1 MQKKRYS
8 VELELDDDIDEIEL
22 KSEIEKLIVSRIQEK
37 KRNDLRK
44 HIQEKKQQLRDLTR
58 NVPSISLTIQGVSDE
73 HRI

>member
-1 MQKKRYS
+1 MQKKRYA

-44 HIQEKKQQLRDLTR
+44 HIQEKKQQLRDLTH
-58 NVPSISLTIQGVSDE
+58 NVPSISLTIQGVSDD
-73 HRI
+73 

>member
-58 NVPSISLTIQGVSDE
+58 NVPSISLTIQGVSDD
-73 HRI
+73 

>member
-1 MQKKRYS
+1 MQKKRYA

-44 HIQEKKQQLRDLTR
+44 HIQEKKQQLRDLMRDT
-58 NVPSISLTIQGVSDE
+58 PSVALTIRGVSNG
-73 HRI
+73 